1 MDCRNPE
8 YMDIACILDPG
19 TNPPGADLDAR
30 SAGRSPNRRDAVA
43 IPAGVTNHFDL
54 T

>member
-1 MDCRNPE
+1 VLSCN
-8 YMDIACILDPG
+8 LDPG

-30 SAGRSPNRRDAVA
+30 SAGRSPNRRDAVSN
-43 IPAGVTNHFDL
+43 PCRGDDHFDL